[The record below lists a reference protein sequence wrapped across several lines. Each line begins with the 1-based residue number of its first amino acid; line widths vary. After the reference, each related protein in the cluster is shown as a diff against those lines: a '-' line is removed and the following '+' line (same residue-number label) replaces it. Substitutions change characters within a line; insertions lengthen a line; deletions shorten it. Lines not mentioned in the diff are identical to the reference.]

1 MRFRAIPVRCRYL
14 EVVCNVIAG
23 AAPIDLTC
31 GSVEHKNTVMDTQD
45 ETCSAD
51 RGGKTTK
58 GTNPGNPTD
67 YVVTP

>member
-31 GSVEHKNTVMDTQD
+31 GSVEHKNSVMNHPLTKLALLTAAARQQRVQTPETQRI
-45 ETCSAD
+45 T
-51 RGGKTTK
+51 
-58 GTNPGNPTD
+58 
-67 YVVTP
+67 